1 MKSTCLLAAI
11 AAIPLLAGCQAINR
25 NYVVT
30 GTGTILGLQIAEN
43 PATQLYEAKFGY
55 ARSEVALVPTNG
67 VSVLMELRY
76 SGIFSKTGGIYQRLA
91 VGDTAVK
98 QPGASFMFAKDA
110 NGTLSTNIMQAI
122 TDKIQIIPLAPK

>member
-1 MKSTCLLAAI
+1 MKIRAFIPFLA
-11 AAIPLLAGCQAINR
+11 LMLTGCAVNR

-30 GTGTILGLQIAEN
+30 GTGTVLGVQIAEN
-43 PATQLYEAKFGY
+43 PSTQLYEAKFGY
-55 ARSEVALVPTNG
+55 SRAEVALVPTNG

-98 QPGASFMFAKDA
+98 QPGAAFMFAKDSSGNVSSNVA
-110 NGTLSTNIMQAI
+110 QAI
-122 TDKIQIIPLAPK
+122 TEKLQKIPTLP

>member
-1 MKSTCLLAAI
+1 MKKLILL
-11 AAIPLLAGCQAINR
+11 PLLGLILTGCAAVNK

-30 GTGTILGLQIAEN
+30 GTGTILGVQIAEN
-43 PATQLYEAKFGY
+43 PTTQLYEAKFGY

-98 QPGASFMFAKDA
+98 QPGAAFMFAKDA
-110 NGTLSTNIMQAI
+110 SGNISSNAINAI
-122 TDKIQIIPLAPK
+122 TEKVQTIPLAPK